1 MMFGIG
7 GIDMNWNWG
16 ILELSVIAVAYLV
29 GSIPFGLL
37 LTKAAGKGDIRK
49 IGSGNIGATN
59 VLRTGSKKLALCT
72 MLLDLIKGF
81 AVVYFAKHLNLFF
94 EASIAVML
102 GHLYPV
108 WLKFK
113 GGKGVATYGGV
124 LFALSWPLGLQ
135 AIIAWAAFL
144 ALFHYSSLAALLTS
158 LLIPFTVWLWH
169 YPDILWVS
177 IFLTILIWAR
187 HIDNLKRLIK
197 GTEPQ
202 VGSKKKK

>member
-1 MMFGIG
+1 
-7 GIDMNWNWG
+7 MNWNWG
-16 ILELSVIAVAYLV
+16 ILEASVIAIAYLV

-59 VLRTGSKKLALCT
+59 VLRTGSKKLALYT
-72 MLLDLIKGF
+72 LLLDLLKGF

-113 GGKGVATYGGV
+113 GGKGVATYAGV
-124 LFALSWPLGLQ
+124 LLALSWPLGVQ
-135 AIIAWAAFL
+135 AIVAWIAFL
-144 ALFHYSSLAALLTS
+144 ALFHYSSLAALLAS
-158 LLIPFTVWLWH
+158 LLVPFTIWLWH
-169 YPDILWVS
+169 YPDILEVS
-177 IFLTILIWAR
+177 IFLTTLIWIR
-187 HIDNLKRLIK
+187 HIDNIKRLIK